1 MKKILLFN
9 VCSIIMITSL
19 FSQAMFVDEG
29 NAYGFMGLYQSEEI
43 EGGKSTTLAGMG
55 TYLLNGNLEFG
66 IEYDILSMKNDTDS
80 ELDINGTGIG
90 FNGMY
95 HIKNES
101 LPFVLK
107 LGGMYGTGSFDADF
121 LTDLGITM
129 TSKSSGFGGGIYK
142 MVSETE
148 SFSITPFVNFTS
160 MKSEVKMKD
169 SSDSI
174 TTDDDFN
181 VFSFGVAVKM
191 NNNIWIQPTIG
202 QVDGE
207 SSFSIVV
214 GTYFLQK

>member
-29 NAYGFMGLYQSEEI
+29 NAYGFSGFYQSDEV
-43 EGGKSTTLAGMG
+43 EGGKSTTIAGMG
-55 TYLLNGNLEFG
+55 SYLLNGNMELNIQYSLGSLTSDEDSD
-66 IEYDILSMKNDTDS
+66 YDMTA
-80 ELDINGTGIG
+80 NGLGLG
-90 FNGMY
+90 GWY

-101 LPFVLK
+101 LPFRMKV
-107 LGGMYGTGSFDADF
+107 GGSYSSLTFDNDILSDA
-121 LTDLGITM
+121 GITM
-129 TSKSSGFGGGIYK
+129 SGTSTGFGGGIYK
-142 MVSETE
+142 MVSETD
-148 SFSITPFVNFTS
+148 SYSLTPFVNFS
-160 MKSEVKMKD
+160 SVKSEVKMKD

-181 VFSFGVAVKM
+181 VFSFGVAIKM
-191 NNNIWIQPTIG
+191 NNDYWVQPIIG

-207 SSFSIVV
+207 SSFSIAF